1 MSLFRSSCF
10 GRFALCGLLA
20 CAGAAGGAA
29 PGHGPH
35 DIDLAQPLTPEQA
48 FSLALE
54 AETQRD
60 RPAVLHWLRR
70 AARAELLPAQEMLGV
85 VLMQGVL
92 PAGEPRPQERCEAR
106 DWFHRAALQ
115 GSAIGRMHR
124 DFINR
129 SPEGRRCA

>member
-1 MSLFRSSCF
+1 MPLSLAILHRA
-10 GRFALCGLLA
+10 GAVGLLCA
-20 CAGAAGGAA
+20 GLAGAATATA
-29 PGHGPH
+29 SELHG
-35 DIDLAQPLTPEQA
+35 IDPALSLTREQA

-60 RPAVLHWLRR
+60 RAAVLHWLRR
-70 AARAELLPAQEMLGV
+70 AAHADLRPAQEMLGV
-85 VLMQGVL
+85 VLMQGLL
-92 PAGEPRPQERCEAR
+92 PAGEPQLQERCEAR
-106 DWFHRAALQ
+106 EWFHRAAQQ

>member
-1 MSLFRSSCF
+1 MPFSFAFVHRV
-10 GRFALCGLLA
+10 GRAGLLCA
-20 CAGAAGGAA
+20 ALAGAAAAGAR
-29 PGHGPH
+29 HG
-35 DIDLAQPLTPEQA
+35 IDPALPLTPEQA

-60 RPAVLHWLRR
+60 RAAVLHWLRR
-70 AARAELLPAQEMLGV
+70 AAQADLLPAQEMLGV
-85 VLMQGVL
+85 VLMQGLL
-92 PAGEPRPQERCEAR
+92 PAGEPRVQERCEAR
-106 DWFHRAALQ
+106 DWFHRAAQQ